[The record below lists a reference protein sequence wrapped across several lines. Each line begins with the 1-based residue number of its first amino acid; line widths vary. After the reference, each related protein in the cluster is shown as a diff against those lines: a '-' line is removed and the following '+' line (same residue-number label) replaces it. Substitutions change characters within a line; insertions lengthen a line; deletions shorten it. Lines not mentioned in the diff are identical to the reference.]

1 MAMTMHVD
9 VVSAE
14 EEIFSG
20 PATMLFAPGAM
31 GDLGIMPRH
40 APLLT
45 RIKPG
50 EVRIQTANSDEEE
63 QVIYVSGGMLEIQPG
78 AVTVLADTATR
89 AHDIDEAAAIEAK
102 ERAEKILGD
111 QKDDIDYAAASAELA
126 EAMAQIQAV
135 QRLKKKLGR

>member
-31 GDLGIMPRH
+31 GDLGIYPRH

-45 RIKPG
+45 SIKPG
-50 EVRIQTANSDEEE
+50 EVRIVTEQGAEEI
-63 QVIYVSGGMLEIQPG
+63 VLYVSGGMLEIQPE
-78 AVTVLADTATR
+78 AVTILADTAQR
-89 AHDIDEAAAIEAK
+89 ASDIDEAAALEAK
-102 ERAEKILGD
+102 ERAEKLLSD
-111 QKDDIDYAAASAELA
+111 QKDDVDYAAASAELA
-126 EAMAQIQAV
+126 EAMAQLQAV

>member
-14 EEIFSG
+14 EAIFSG
-20 PATMLFAPGAM
+20 AAKMLFAPGVM

-50 EVRIQTANSDEEE
+50 EVRILTPDDEE
-63 QVIYVSGGMLEIQPG
+63 QFYYVSGGMLEIQPE
-78 AVTVLADTATR
+78 AVTILADTAIR
-89 AHDIDEAAAIEAK
+89 AKDIDEAAALEAK
-102 ERAEKILGD
+102 ERAEKALADRSGE
-111 QKDDIDYAAASAELA
+111 IDYATTEAELA
-126 EAMAQIQAV
+126 EALAQLQAI

>member
-50 EVRIQTANSDEEE
+50 EVRIQTPDSQEE
-63 QVIYVSGGMLEIQPG
+63 QVIYVSGGMLEIQPA
-78 AVTVLADTATR
+78 AVTILADTATR
-89 AHDIDEAAAIEAK
+89 AHDLDEAAAMESK
-102 ERAEKILGD
+102 ERAEKVLKD
-111 QKDDIDYAAASAELA
+111 QKDDVDYAAATAELA
-126 EAMAQIQAV
+126 EAMAQIQAI
-135 QRLKKKLGR
+135 QRMKKKIGR

>member
-20 PATMLFAPGAM
+20 PATMLFAPGTM

-50 EVRIQTANSDEEE
+50 EVRVITDQGEDEL
-63 QVIYVSGGMLEIQPG
+63 VLYVSGGMLEVQPE
-78 AVTVLADTATR
+78 AVTILADTIQR
-89 AHDIDEAAAIEAK
+89 ASDIDEAAALEAK
-102 ERAEKILGD
+102 ERAEKLLAD
-111 QKDDIDYAAASAELA
+111 QKDDVDYAAASAELA
-126 EAMAQIQAV
+126 EAMAQLQAV

>member
-20 PATMLFAPGAM
+20 AATMLFAPGVM
-31 GDLGIMPRH
+31 GDLGILPRH

-50 EVRIQTANSDEEE
+50 EVRVVTEQGDEEE
-63 QVIYVSGGMLEIQPG
+63 VFFVSGGMLEIQPE
-78 AVTVLADTATR
+78 AVTILADTAIR
-89 AHDIDEAAAIEAK
+89 AHDIDEAAALEAK
-102 ERAEKILGD
+102 ERAEKLLSD
-111 QKDDIDYAAASAELA
+111 QKSEVDYAAASAELA
-126 EAMAQIQAV
+126 EAMAQLQAV
-135 QRLKKKLGR
+135 QRLKKKIGR

>member
-20 PATMLFAPGAM
+20 PATMLFAPGVM
-31 GDLGIMPRH
+31 GDLGIFPRH

-50 EVRIQTANSDEEE
+50 EVRIQTADSDEE
-63 QVIYVSGGMLEIQPG
+63 QVIYVSGGMLEIQPA
-78 AVTVLADTATR
+78 AVTILADTATR
-89 AHDIDEAAAIEAK
+89 AHDLDEAAAIEAK
-102 ERAEKILGD
+102 ERAEKLLKD
-111 QKDDIDYAAASAELA
+111 QKDDVDYAAATAELA
-126 EAMAQIQAV
+126 EAMAQIQAI
-135 QRLKKKLGR
+135 QRLKKKIGR

>member
-20 PATMLFAPGAM
+20 PATMLFAPGVM
-31 GDLGIMPRH
+31 GDLGIYPRH

-50 EVRIQTANSDEEE
+50 EVRIITEQGADE
-63 QVIYVSGGMLEIQPG
+63 VVLYVSGGMLEIQPE
-78 AVTVLADTATR
+78 AVTILADTVQR
-89 AHDIDEAAAIEAK
+89 AGDIDEAAALEAK
-102 ERAEKILGD
+102 ERAEKLLSD
-111 QKDDIDYAAASAELA
+111 QKDDVDYAAATAELA
-126 EAMAQIQAV
+126 EAMARLQAIS
-135 QRLKKKLGR
+135 RLRKKVG

>member
-14 EEIFSG
+14 AEIFSG
-20 PATMLFAPGAM
+20 PATMLFAPGVM

-50 EVRIQTANSDEEE
+50 EVRIITDQGDEEL
-63 QVIYVSGGMLEIQPG
+63 VFYVSGGMLEIQPE
-78 AVTVLADTATR
+78 AVTILADTVQR
-89 AHDIDEAAAIEAK
+89 ADDIDEAAALEAK
-102 ERAEKILGD
+102 ERAEKLLTD
-111 QKDDIDYAAASAELA
+111 RKDDVDYAAASAELA
-126 EAMAQIQAV
+126 EAMAQLQAI
-135 QRLKKKLGR
+135 QRLKKKIGR

>member
-20 PATMLFAPGAM
+20 PATMLFAPGVM
-31 GDLGIMPRH
+31 GDLGIYPRH

-50 EVRIQTANSDEEE
+50 EVRIQTADSDEE
-63 QVIYVSGGMLEIQPG
+63 QVIYVSGGMLEIQPA
-78 AVTVLADTATR
+78 AVTILADTATR
-89 AHDIDEAAAIEAK
+89 ANDLDEAAAIEAK
-102 ERAEKILGD
+102 ERAEKILKD
-111 QKDDIDYAAASAELA
+111 QKDDVDYAAASAELA
-126 EAMAQIQAV
+126 EAMAQIQAI
-135 QRLKKKLGR
+135 QRLKKKVGR

>member
-31 GDLGIMPRH
+31 GDLGILPRH

-50 EVRIQTANSDEEE
+50 EVRIQVPDSEEE
-63 QVIYVSGGMLEIQPG
+63 HVIYVSGGMLEIQPA
-78 AVTVLADTATR
+78 AVTILADTATR
-89 AHDIDEAAAIEAK
+89 AHDIDEAAAIEARD
-102 ERAEKILGD
+102 RAEKILKD
-111 QKDDIDYAAASAELA
+111 QKDDVDYAAASAELA

-135 QRLKKKLGR
+135 QRLKKKIGR

>member
-20 PATMLFAPGAM
+20 PATMLFAPGVM
-31 GDLGIMPRH
+31 GDLGIYPRH

-50 EVRIQTANSDEEE
+50 EVRIQTADSDEE
-63 QVIYVSGGMLEIQPG
+63 QVIYVSGGMLEIQPA
-78 AVTVLADTATR
+78 AVTILADTATR

-102 ERAEKILGD
+102 ERAEKMLKD
-111 QKDDIDYAAASAELA
+111 QKDDVDYAAATAELA

-135 QRLKKKLGR
+135 QRMKKKIGR

>member
-20 PATMLFAPGAM
+20 PAKMLFAPGVM
-31 GDLGIMPRH
+31 GDLGILPRH

-50 EVRIQTANSDEEE
+50 EVRIVTPDDEE
-63 QVIYVSGGMLEIQPG
+63 QFYYVSGGMLEIQPE
-78 AVTVLADTATR
+78 AVTVLADTALR
-89 AHDIDEAAAIEAK
+89 AKDIDEAAALEAK
-102 ERAEKILGD
+102 ERAEKALADRSGE
-111 QKDDIDYAAASAELA
+111 IDYATTEAELA
-126 EAMAQIQAV
+126 EAVAQLQAI

>member
-31 GDLGIMPRH
+31 GDLGIYPRH

-50 EVRIQTANSDEEE
+50 EVRIVTEQGADEM
-63 QVIYVSGGMLEIQPG
+63 VLYVSGGMLEIQPE
-78 AVTVLADTATR
+78 AVTILADTAQR
-89 AHDIDEAAAIEAK
+89 ASDIDEAAALEAK
-102 ERAEKILGD
+102 ERAEKLLSD
-111 QKDDIDYAAASAELA
+111 QKDDVDYAAASAELA
-126 EAMAQIQAV
+126 EAMAQLQAV
-135 QRLKKKLGR
+135 QRLRKKIGQ

>member
-31 GDLGIMPRH
+31 GDLGILPRH

-50 EVRIQTANSDEEE
+50 EVRIQVPNSEEE
-63 QVIYVSGGMLEIQPG
+63 QVIYVSGGMLEIQPA
-78 AVTVLADTATR
+78 AVTILADTATR
-89 AHDIDEAAAIEAK
+89 AADIDEAAAIEAK
-102 ERAEKILGD
+102 ERAEKILKD
-111 QKDDIDYAAASAELA
+111 QKDDVDYAAASAELA

-135 QRLKKKLGR
+135 HRLKKKIGR

>member
-1 MAMTMHVD
+1 MTMHVD

-14 EEIFSG
+14 AEIFSG
-20 PATMLFAPGAM
+20 PATMLFAPGVM

-50 EVRIQTANSDEEE
+50 EVRIITEQGTEE
-63 QVIYVSGGMLEIQPG
+63 VVLFVSGGMLEIQPE
-78 AVTVLADTATR
+78 AVTILADTAQR
-89 AHDIDEAAAIEAK
+89 ADDIDEAAALEAK
-102 ERAEKILGD
+102 ERAEKLLAD

-126 EAMAQIQAV
+126 EAMAQLQAI
-135 QRLKKKLGR
+135 QRLKKKIGR

>member
-14 EEIFSG
+14 TEIFSG
-20 PATMLFAPGAM
+20 QATMLFAPGVM
-31 GDLGIMPRH
+31 GDLGILPRH

-50 EVRIQTANSDEEE
+50 EVRIQTPDSDEEL
-63 QVIYVSGGMLEIQPG
+63 VIYVSGGMLEIQPQ

-102 ERAEKILGD
+102 ERAEKLLKD
-111 QKDDIDYAAASAELA
+111 QKGDVDYAAASAELA
-126 EAMAQIQAV
+126 EAMAQLQALS
-135 QRLKKKLGR
+135 RLKKKIGR

>member
-31 GDLGIMPRH
+31 GDLGIYPRH

-45 RIKPG
+45 SIKPG
-50 EVRIQTANSDEEE
+50 EVRIVTEQGIDEI
-63 QVIYVSGGMLEIQPG
+63 VLYVSGGMLEIQPG
-78 AVTVLADTATR
+78 AVTILADTAQR
-89 AHDIDEAAAIEAK
+89 ASDIDEAAALAAK
-102 ERAEKILGD
+102 ERAEKLLGD
-111 QKDDIDYAAASAELA
+111 QKDDVDYAAASAELA
-126 EAMAQIQAV
+126 EAMAQLQAV

>member
-1 MAMTMHVD
+1 MTMHVD

-31 GDLGIMPRH
+31 GDLGILPRH

-50 EVRIQTANSDEEE
+50 EVRIQTPDSEEE
-63 QVIYVSGGMLEIQPG
+63 QIIYVSGGMLEIQPG

-102 ERAEKILGD
+102 ERSEKLLSD
-111 QKDDIDYAAASAELA
+111 QKDDVDYAVATAELA
-126 EAMAQIQAV
+126 EAMAQLQAV
-135 QRLKKKLGR
+135 QRLKKKIGR

>member
-20 PATMLFAPGAM
+20 PATMLFAPGVM

-50 EVRIQTANSDEEE
+50 EVRIQTPESDEE
-63 QVIYVSGGMLEIQPG
+63 QVIYVSGGMLEIQPQ

-102 ERAEKILGD
+102 ERAEKLLED
-111 QKDDIDYAAASAELA
+111 QKDDVDYAAASAELA
-126 EAMAQIQAV
+126 EAMAQLQAIS
-135 QRLKKKLGR
+135 RLKKKVGR

>member
-50 EVRIQTANSDEEE
+50 EVRVITDQGEDEL
-63 QVIYVSGGMLEIQPG
+63 VLYVSGGMLEVQPE
-78 AVTVLADTATR
+78 AVTILADTIQR
-89 AHDIDEAAAIEAK
+89 ASDIDEAAALEAK
-102 ERAEKILGD
+102 ERAEKLLTD
-111 QKDDIDYAAASAELA
+111 QKDDVDYAAASAELA
-126 EAMAQIQAV
+126 EAMAQLQAV

>member
-40 APLLT
+40 APLMT

-50 EVRIQTANSDEEE
+50 EVRIITEQGDDEI
-63 QVIYVSGGMLEIQPG
+63 VLYVSGGMLEIQPE
-78 AVTVLADTATR
+78 AVTILADTAQR
-89 AHDIDEAAAIEAK
+89 AGDIDEAAALEAK
-102 ERAEKILGD
+102 DRAEKLLAD
-111 QKDDIDYAAASAELA
+111 QKGEIDYAAASAELA
-126 EAMAQIQAV
+126 EAMAQLQAIS
-135 QRLKKKLGR
+135 RLRKKVGR

>member
-14 EEIFSG
+14 AEIFSG
-20 PATMLFAPGAM
+20 PATMLFAPGVM

-50 EVRIQTANSDEEE
+50 EVRIVTAQGEDEL
-63 QVIYVSGGMLEIQPG
+63 VLYVSGGMLEIQPE
-78 AVTVLADTATR
+78 AVTILADTAQR
-89 AHDIDEAAAIEAK
+89 ASDIDEAAALEAK
-102 ERAEKILGD
+102 ERAEKLLSD

-126 EAMAQIQAV
+126 EAMAQLQAI
-135 QRLKKKLGR
+135 QRLRKKVGQ

>member
-1 MAMTMHVD
+1 MHVD

-20 PATMLFAPGAM
+20 PATMLFAPGVM
-31 GDLGIMPRH
+31 GDLGILPRH

-50 EVRIQTANSDEEE
+50 EVRIQTPGSEEE
-63 QVIYVSGGMLEIQPG
+63 QIIYVSGGMLEIQPG
-78 AVTVLADTATR
+78 AITVLADTATR

-102 ERAEKILGD
+102 ERAEKLLAD
-111 QKDDIDYAAASAELA
+111 QKDDVDYAAASAELA
-126 EAMAQIQAV
+126 EAMAQIQAIT
-135 QRLKKKLGR
+135 RMKKKIGR

>member
-1 MAMTMHVD
+1 MTMHVD

-20 PATMLFAPGAM
+20 PATMLFAPGVM
-31 GDLGIMPRH
+31 GDLGILPRH

-50 EVRIQTANSDEEE
+50 EVRIQTADSDEE
-63 QVIYVSGGMLEIQPG
+63 QIIYVSGGMLEIQPA

-102 ERAEKILGD
+102 ERSEKLLSD
-111 QKDDIDYAAASAELA
+111 QKDDVDYAAASAELA
-126 EAMAQIQAV
+126 EAMAQLQAI
-135 QRLKKKLGR
+135 QRLKKKIGR